1 MNVPTSSPADL
12 ALMRQA
18 LGLTEAFSSWPAP
31 LLERLLPT
39 SRLGRHPR
47 GALVHSEA
55 QGEPEILALVSG
67 QLMVSRMNVD
77 GARASI
83 AVLGPGLV
91 IGIPRALN
99 PDDEALYDY
108 RANDDAVVV
117 HVPAR
122 IVFQTLDSE
131 GFLWK
136 AMARM
141 LLRQHRQMLTTV
153 VDQLAGALSRR
164 LAATIDRLAQIY
176 DFDNHQ
182 KTRLRLS
189 QDDLA
194 AMLQVSRGALNRELR
209 VFEAN
214 GLIRIEYGNCVVL
227 DLPALRK
234 LAGAVEEP
242 PEEERA

>member
-1 MNVPTSSPADL
+1 MNVPMSSPADL
-12 ALMRQA
+12 ALIRQS
-18 LGLTEAFSSWPAP
+18 LSLTEAFASWPPP
-31 LLERLLPT
+31 LLERMLPL

-47 GALVHSEA
+47 GTLVHSEA
-55 QGEPEILALVSG
+55 HAEPEILTVVSG
-67 QLMVSRMNVD
+67 QLMVSRMNID

-91 IGIPRALN
+91 IGIPRAMN

-108 RANDDAVVV
+108 RANDDAVIV

-122 IVFQTLDSE
+122 ILFQTLDSE

-141 LLRQHRQMLTTV
+141 LLRQHRQMLTSV
-153 VDQLAGALSRR
+153 VDQLSGALSRR

-176 DFDNHQ
+176 DYDNNQ

-194 AMLQVSRGALNRELR
+194 AMLQVSRGALNREIR
-209 VFEAN
+209 AFEAN
-214 GLIRIEYGNCVVL
+214 GLIRVEYGNCVVL
-227 DLPALRK
+227 DMPALRK

-242 PEEERA
+242 PEEEQA